1 MKPTEFDRLSS
12 RTRLRD
18 RGLTMARAVLV
29 DGRSQSEVAA
39 EHGVHRQSVHQ
50 SCRAVLNQRRYKSN
64 RKRPKSWVSVTVVVP
79 HALAREIRQLAR
91 AAMAERAA
99 LAAGRKAAAGK
110 RPEEPQERPQEAPDV
125 TGAAEIARTLL
136 ARLSV
141 TPAPT
146 AGD

>member
-1 MKPTEFDRLSS
+1 MKPTEFDRLSG

-18 RGLTMARAVLV
+18 RGLAMARAVLV

-50 SCRAVLNQRRYKSN
+50 ACRAVMQQRRYENN
-64 RKRPKSWVSVTVVVP
+64 RKKPKSWVSVTVVVP
-79 HALAREIRQLAR
+79 HALARKIRQLAR

-99 LAAGRKAAAGK
+99 LVAGRKAAAGK
-110 RPEEPQERPQEAPDV
+110 RAEKAPERPQEAPDV

-136 ARLSV
+136 ASLSGAAGR
-141 TPAPT
+141 P